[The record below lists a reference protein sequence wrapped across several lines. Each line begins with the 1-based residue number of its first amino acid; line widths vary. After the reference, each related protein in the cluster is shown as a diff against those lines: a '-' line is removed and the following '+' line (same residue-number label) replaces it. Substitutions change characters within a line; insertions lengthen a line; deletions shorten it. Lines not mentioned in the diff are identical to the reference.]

1 MRKLLLTLL
10 IGLVPG
16 VSVAAERPDW
26 AFPVADA
33 VQPQTTDNEQPKTLA
48 GSTKSYT
55 QKQID
60 DLKNPPDWFPNMHPP
75 MPEVVAH
82 GSATF
87 ACGSCHLP
95 IGTGHDES
103 AYLAGLPA
111 NYIAA
116 QMADFKSGT
125 RKGFGN
131 MPAIAQA
138 VSDADIQSA
147 AAYFASLT
155 VQPWVRVSE
164 TDTVP
169 KTYVNPSNMRVALP
183 GGGTEPIG
191 NRIVE
196 LPEDEAAAIARDP
209 RSGFIAFAPTGSIA
223 RGKALVTTG
232 GGETTACVICHGPAL
247 KGIGTAPAIAGRH
260 TGYLVRQLYFFQ
272 NGSRS
277 GPSEALMHNV
287 VQRLTDADM
296 VAIAAYVASL
306 QP

>member
-1 MRKLLLTLL
+1 MRKLLLALF
-10 IGLVPG
+10 IGLAPG

-33 VQPQTTDNEQPKTLA
+33 VQPPTTDNDQPKTLA

-60 DLKNPPDWFPNMHPP
+60 DLKNPPDWFPDLHPP
-75 MPEVVAH
+75 MPDVVAH
-82 GSATF
+82 GTATF

-95 IGTGHDES
+95 TGTGHDES
-103 AYLAGLPA
+103 AYLAELPVT
-111 NYIAA
+111 YIIG

-125 RKGFGN
+125 RKGFGD

-138 VSDADIQSA
+138 LPDADVQSA
-147 AAYFASLT
+147 AAYFAALT
-155 VQPWVRVSE
+155 MRPWVRVSE

-183 GGGTEPIG
+183 GGGTESIG

-196 LPEDEAAAIARDP
+196 LPEDEAAAVARDP
-209 RSGFIAFAPTGSIA
+209 RSGFVAYVPTGSIA

-247 KGIGTAPAIAGRH
+247 KGIGTAPPIAGRH
-260 TGYLVRQLYFFQ
+260 AGYLVRQLYFFQ

-277 GPSEALMHNV
+277 GSSE

-296 VAIAAYVASL
+296 VAIAAYVASI

>member
-1 MRKLLLTLL
+1 VRKLLLALL
-10 IGLVPG
+10 FGLAPG
-16 VSVAAERPDW
+16 VSIAADRPDW

-33 VQPQTTDNEQPKTLA
+33 AQPPTTDNDHPKTLA

-60 DLKNPPDWFPNMHPP
+60 DLKNPPDWFPDMHPP

-82 GSATF
+82 GTAAF

-103 AYLAGLPA
+103 AYLAGLPVA
-111 NYIAA
+111 YIAS
-116 QMADFKSGT
+116 QMVDFKSGT
-125 RKGFGN
+125 RKGFGD

-138 VSDADIQSA
+138 LSDADIQSA
-147 AAYFASLT
+147 AAYFASMT
-155 VQPWVRVSE
+155 VRPWVRVSE

-169 KTYVNPSNMRVALP
+169 KTYVNSSNMRVALP
-183 GGGTEPIG
+183 GGATETIG
-191 NRIVE
+191 NRIFE

-209 RSGFIAFAPTGSIA
+209 RSGFVAYVPTGSIA
-223 RGKALVTTG
+223 RGKALVMTG

-247 KGIGTAPAIAGRH
+247 KGIGTAPPIAGRH